1 METYI
6 VITTSIIVCLIGL
19 GLAGFVGYALR
30 EGNISGG
37 TVFGGMCCGLLI
49 LFYVLGLGGGV
60 GDEEKGRYY
69 ATQCQLIEKNI
80 DNGVFQSNTNK
91 LKCGEVIEN
100 VTVSDYQAD
109 MAAYEK
115 SQVSSRQ

>member
-6 VITTSIIVCLIGL
+6 AITTTIIVWLIGL
-19 GLAGFVGYALR
+19 GLAGFVGNALL
-30 EGNISGG
+30 EGNISGA
-37 TVFGGMCCGLLI
+37 TIAGMCCGLLI
-49 LFYVLGLGGGV
+49 LFYALGLGDGV

-69 ATQCQLIEKNI
+69 ATQCQLIETNI

-100 VTVSDYQAD
+100 VTVSDYQAA

>member
-1 METYI
+1 MEAYI
-6 VITTSIIVCLIGL
+6 AITTMIILSLLGF
-19 GLAGFVGYALR
+19 GLAGFIVHALR
-30 EGNISGG
+30 EGKISGI
-37 TVFGGMCCGLLI
+37 TLAGMCCGLLI
-49 LFYVLGLGGGV
+49 LFYALGLGDGV

-69 ATQCQLIEKNI
+69 ATQCQLIETNI

-100 VTVSDYQAD
+100 VTVSDYQAA